1 MNYLDIIPRILSAE
15 QVSAAK
21 AFIDNHQ
28 TFVISA
34 HMSPDGDALGSALS
48 MQHYLRAKG
57 KKATIVFNDAPGEN
71 LSFVP
76 REEGDILIFDNQN
89 NNSIPSQK
97 EEVIKAID
105 ESDAMVCVDFNTPSR
120 LGNMKDVFMNHQAP
134 KLLLDHHLDPAVENF
149 DIVVSEPSECAACEV
164 IFRFIVEMGDE
175 QLIDKQL
182 ATTLFCGI
190 MTDTGW
196 VFFNSDRPEI
206 HLIMARLMQEGVNR
220 EEIIKDSHL
229 TLERRVRVQ
238 GYLMSQKLH
247 TVYEHKAAY
256 FSLSSAEIKRYGAHG
271 LSVGSIVNYM
281 KKADI
286 LPQKLLVCHV
296 GSGSSVTA
304 VFEGK
309 SLDTTM
315 GYTPLEGM
323 MMSTRSGSIDPAAA
337 LAIKRAM
344 KFEDDEDLDDN
355 ILSEEEEDKE
365 LTEKKNKIRKNT
377 ANE

>member
-196 VFFNSDRPEI
+196 FIFNSDRPEI

-220 EEIIKDSHL
+220 EQIIKDSHL
-229 TLERRVRVQ
+229 TLERRIRVQ
-238 GYLMSQKLH
+238 GYLMSKNLKTDYNH
-247 TVYEHKAAY
+247 HAAY
-256 FSLSSAEIKRYGAHG
+256 FSLSQAEIKRFGHQKG
-271 LSVGSIVNYM
+271 DTEGVVNIPL
-281 KKADI
+281 DI
-286 LPQKLLVCHV
+286 DGINV
-296 GSGSSVTA
+296 SA
-304 VFEGK
+304 FFRE
-309 SLDTTM
+309 
-315 GYTPLEGM
+315 
-323 MMSTRSGSIDPAAA
+323 
-337 LAIKRAM
+337 
-344 KFEDDEDLDDN
+344 
-355 ILSEEEEDKE
+355 
-365 LTEKKNKIRKNT
+365 EKKVIKVSLRSKGEYPVNLIAEKFFNGGGHRNAAGGEFYGSLAQAEAIFVKVLPLFDKYL
-377 ANE
+377 